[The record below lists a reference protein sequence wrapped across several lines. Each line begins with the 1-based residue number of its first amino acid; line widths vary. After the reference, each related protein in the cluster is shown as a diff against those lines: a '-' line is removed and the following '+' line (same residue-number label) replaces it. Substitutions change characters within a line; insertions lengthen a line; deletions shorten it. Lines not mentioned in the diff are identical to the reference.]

1 MKLKTI
7 LSAVAVVAA
16 VSFVL
21 LLVVIEIAYP
31 MHLGEPSWYHI
42 GRVNCGIA
50 AVICAF
56 VSIVSAIALPHF

>member
-1 MKLKTI
+1 MKMKPI

-21 LLVVIEIAYP
+21 LMVVAEIAYP
-31 MHLGEPSWYHI
+31 MHIGEPSWYHV
-42 GRVNCGIA
+42 GRVNCLLA

-56 VSIVSAIALPHF
+56 VSFASFVSAHF

>member
-21 LLVVIEIAYP
+21 LMVVAEIAYP
-31 MHLGEPSWYHI
+31 MHIGEPTYYHV
-42 GRVNCGIA
+42 GRVNSLLA
-50 AVICAF
+50 AVVCAF
-56 VSIVSAIALPHF
+56 VSFASFVSAHF

>member
-21 LLVVIEIAYP
+21 LLVVADIAYP
-31 MHLGEPSWYHI
+31 MHIGEPSYYHV
-42 GRVNCGIA
+42 GRVNCLTA
-50 AVICAF
+50 ACTCAF
-56 VSIVSAIALPHF
+56 VSFASFVLPHF

>member
-1 MKLKTI
+1 MKPI

-21 LLVVIEIAYP
+21 LMVVAEIAYP
-31 MHLGEPSWYHI
+31 MHIGEPSWYHV
-42 GRVNCGIA
+42 GRVDCLLA

-56 VSIVSAIALPHF
+56 VSFASALASAHF